1 MSTPEATLA
10 QSGDPASEALLS
22 ARGLV
27 KRFGGFVAVNKVD
40 IDARAGHITAMIG
53 PNGAGKSTVINL
65 LSGALLPT
73 QGSVTIHGQSIVGRG
88 SHEVARMG
96 LARTFQTPRLF
107 DGLTVGE
114 SMMLP
119 RALFAK
125 SSYLEC
131 FVHSPRTRNDE
142 RVAWGSAL
150 DWLGFVGLAD
160 VADMPMSA
168 LPVGSQRLV
177 EVARAL
183 ALEPDIVLLDEPA
196 AGLDHTETERLAGLI
211 EQIARADIGV
221 LLVEHDMHLVMSVAD
236 AVVVLDAGVCI
247 ATGTAS
253 EVSEDPTVIEA
264 YLGVV
269 HDKSAEEAKDA

>member
-1 MSTPEATLA
+1 MSAPAATTPAGGVA
-10 QSGDPASEALLS
+10 ASEPLLC
-22 ARGLV
+22 ARGLI
-27 KRFGGFVAVNKVD
+27 KRFGGFVAVSNVD
-40 IDARAGHITAMIG
+40 VDVHAGHITAMIG

-73 QGSVTIHGQSIVGRG
+73 KGSVTIGGQSIVGRG

-96 LARTFQTPRLF
+96 VARTFQTPRLF
-107 DGLTVGE
+107 DGLSVGE

-131 FVHSPRTRNDE
+131 FVHSPRTRKDE
-142 RVAWGSAL
+142 AGGWESAL
-150 DWLGFVGLAD
+150 DWLSFVGLAD
-160 VADMPMSA
+160 VAEMPMSA

-196 AGLDHTETERLAGLI
+196 AGLDHTETERLARLI
-211 EQIARADIGV
+211 EQIAQSGIGV

-236 AVVVLDAGVCI
+236 TVVVLDAGVCI
-247 ATGTAS
+247 ATGTATA
-253 EVSEDPTVIEA
+253 VSEDPTVIEA

-269 HDKSAEEAKDA
+269 NDKGAGEVKDV